1 MVEFG
6 EIKMRVE
13 SGNMEYEEL
22 LSLIESYEDRLDM
35 MEWCPERYDREAEL
49 RSIEDWMLELRI
61 PKMVESNFFMED

>member
-1 MVEFG
+1 MSEFG

-35 MEWCPERYDREAEL
+35 MEWCPERYDRESEL

-61 PKMVESNFFMED
+61 PKMVESSFFMED

>member
-22 LSLIESYEDRLDM
+22 LSLIESYEKRLDSPYIHTTY
-35 MEWCPERYDREAEL
+35 ENY
-49 RSIEDWMLELRI
+49 LELKDMERWL
-61 PKMVESNFFMED
+61 SNLRLVSLSDSFVY

>member
-1 MVEFG
+1 MSEFG

-35 MEWCPERYDREAEL
+35 MEWCPERYEHE
-49 RSIEDWMLELRI
+49 LELR
-61 PKMVESNFFMED
+61 EMENWL